1 MIVRPIP
8 EFPQPGTF
16 RQERCE
22 LEFGRFG
29 DQAEWKSRLDYVD
42 LNGKVHSIF
51 PGLKCDGRSGPEV
64 THLVLGGNF
73 RTVHLRSSGM
83 HDGGCAVAKL
93 FPPSE
98 RKPIRDAADA
108 LFFECLKTSQDI
120 ETQRE
125 FNAAV
130 LMPAGKAKLAALRGV
145 QINAIKRRMARH
157 AMYRAVRT
165 HAWYHR
171 NDPACDWRVDFASP
185 EAAEAN
191 RRGILGEKA

>member
-22 LEFGRFG
+22 LQFGGYG
-29 DQAEWKSRLDYVD
+29 DQALFMSRLDYLD
-42 LNGKVHSIF
+42 LHGRMHTVM
-51 PGLKCDGRSGPEV
+51 PGLKFDGRSGGPV
-64 THLVLGGNF
+64 TWLVLGGNF
-73 RTVHLRSSGM
+73 RTEHMRSAGL
-83 HDGGCAVAKL
+83 HDAGCAVIKML
-93 FPPSE
+93 PPDV
-98 RKPIRDAADA
+98 RWPLRLAVDD
-108 LFFECLKTSQDI
+108 LFFECLLTSQAI
-120 ETQRE
+120 YTQHE

-191 RRGILGEKA
+191 RRGILGA